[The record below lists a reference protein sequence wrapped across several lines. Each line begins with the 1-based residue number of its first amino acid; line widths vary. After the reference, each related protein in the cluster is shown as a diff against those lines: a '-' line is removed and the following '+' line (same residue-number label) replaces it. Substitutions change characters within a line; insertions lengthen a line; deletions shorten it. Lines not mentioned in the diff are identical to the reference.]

1 MTLKNSSIK
10 ITPVKASK
18 KKNERIVTSIYMV
31 LRNHHH
37 PNRNLKQVI
46 RFEYLYTR
54 EGHSIK
60 DILQTGQRRYLLQI
74 KSDTLIQSLNKIED
88 LNGEEIKGSFY
99 TEELLKAKQ
108 DVFRIDKVI
117 WRDYRKKQTPRLPNQ
132 ALNKWQSRVTK

>member
-1 MTLKNSSIK
+1 M
-10 ITPVKASK
+10 IT
-18 KKNERIVTSIYMV
+18 
-31 LRNHHH
+31 
-37 PNRNLKQVI
+37 
-46 RFEYLYTR
+46 FEYLYTR

-74 KSDTLIQSLNKIED
+74 KSDTLIQSLYKIED
-88 LNGEEIKGSFY
+88 LNGEEIKGSFF

-132 ALNKWQSRVTK
+132 ALNKW

>member
-1 MTLKNSSIK
+1 M
-10 ITPVKASK
+10 
-18 KKNERIVTSIYMV
+18 
-31 LRNHHH
+31 
-37 PNRNLKQVI
+37 I
-46 RFEYLYTR
+46 RFEYQYTR

-74 KSDTLIQSLNKIED
+74 KSDTLIQSLYKIED

-132 ALNKWQSRVTK
+132 ALNKW

>member
-1 MTLKNSSIK
+1 M
-10 ITPVKASK
+10 
-18 KKNERIVTSIYMV
+18 
-31 LRNHHH
+31 
-37 PNRNLKQVI
+37 I
-46 RFEYLYTR
+46 RFEYQYTR

-60 DILQTGQRRYLLQI
+60 DILQTGQRRYLLEI
-74 KSDTLIQSLNKIED
+74 KSDTLIQSLYKIED

-132 ALNKWQSRVTK
+132 ALNKW

>member
-1 MTLKNSSIK
+1 M
-10 ITPVKASK
+10 IT
-18 KKNERIVTSIYMV
+18 
-31 LRNHHH
+31 
-37 PNRNLKQVI
+37 
-46 RFEYLYTR
+46 FEYLYTR

-74 KSDTLIQSLNKIED
+74 KSDTLIQSLYKIKD

-132 ALNKWQSRVTK
+132 ALNKW

>member
-1 MTLKNSSIK
+1 M
-10 ITPVKASK
+10 IT
-18 KKNERIVTSIYMV
+18 
-31 LRNHHH
+31 
-37 PNRNLKQVI
+37 
-46 RFEYLYTR
+46 FEYLYTR

-74 KSDTLIQSLNKIED
+74 KSDTLIQSLYKRED
-88 LNGEEIKGSFY
+88 LNGEEIKGSFF

-132 ALNKWQSRVTK
+132 ALNKW

>member
-1 MTLKNSSIK
+1 M
-10 ITPVKASK
+10 
-18 KKNERIVTSIYMV
+18 
-31 LRNHHH
+31 
-37 PNRNLKQVI
+37 I

-74 KSDTLIQSLNKIED
+74 KSDTLIQSLYKIED
-88 LNGEEIKGSFY
+88 LNGEEIN

-117 WRDYRKKQTPRLPNQ
+117 WRDYRKKQTPRLPKQ
-132 ALNKWQSRVTK
+132 ALNKW